1 MGQLIR
7 SRTVRVA
14 LLLALFCLH
23 AAALPRDLVS
33 SSPGQVSECEGHEAD
48 ACGVCGGDGSSC
60 EVISGTFSRSILS
73 VGYHKILEIP
83 PGAQDIEIQET
94 TKSRNYL
101 ALFTGD
107 GTPLINGNWA
117 IDRPGA
123 LSSAGT
129 LLTYRRP
136 NEIRSRTGES
146 ITAPGPT
153 TQELHVYVIYQQPDP
168 SVHYRYILP
177 RENIPSPQP
186 APPTHDHL
194 GVTMG
199 LHTVEGNGFTLDSN
213 GNGNSVGGVH
223 PNQVPSDPLPSP
235 TAADAAGTQLH
246 PELLSPYGWR
256 RTGST
261 LCSATCGSGRR
272 WGVFSCVEQETAV
285 LVPDDLCEH
294 SQPPVQE
301 ENCNT
306 QPCPGFWD
314 VGEWSECS
322 KSCGPGA
329 QHRQVLCRR
338 PLGNGS
344 VGTASA
350 WHCRHLE
357 QPETAASCQ
366 LKICSEWQIR
376 SDWTSCSVPC
386 GLGRRTRDV
395 KCVDNLGD
403 VVADEEC
410 NMRLRPEDARNCD
423 MGPCARSWFL
433 TRWSDRCSAECGG
446 GSRSREVVCLMNHI
460 SSLPLDSCGDER
472 PEDLTPCDLGPCQD
486 KPDWYTGTWGQCS
499 SECGIGTQ
507 SRSVVCLLHTN
518 GSFEVTEPSDCA
530 HLPRP
535 PETQPCQI
543 KRCGAKWYVTE
554 WSTCSRSCEGG
565 YQVREVHCLADD
577 LTKSNACD
585 PFLMPDDRNECNT
598 QPCLPET
605 DENCKDMYFNCNM
618 VVQASLCV
626 YSYYK
631 TACCAS
637 CLRVSW
643 REAGLSIR

>member
-1 MGQLIR
+1 MR
-7 SRTVRVA
+7 RRKRTVRAA
-14 LLLALFCLH
+14 LLLTLFCLPS
-23 AAALPRDLVS
+23 ATLPWDF
-33 SSPGQVSECEGHEAD
+33 SSPPGEGLGCDGYQAD
-48 ACGVCGGDGSSC
+48 NCGVCGGDGSTC

-83 PGAQDIEIQET
+83 VGAQDIKIQES

-101 ALFTGD
+101 ALLTED
-107 GTPLINGNWA
+107 GNPIINGNWA
-117 IDRPGA
+117 VERPGTFRA
-123 LSSAGT
+123 AGT

-136 NEIRSRTGES
+136 NEIRSRAGES

-153 TQELHVYVIYQQPDP
+153 TQELHVYVIYRQPDP
-168 SVHYRYILP
+168 SVSYHYILP
-177 RENIPSPQP
+177 RENISSPQP
-186 APPTHDHL
+186 APPIHDGL
-194 GVTMG
+194 GETMG
-199 LHTVEGNGFTLDSN
+199 LHTVEGEGFALDSN
-213 GNGNSVGGVH
+213 GNGDFGVGVH

-235 TAADAAGTQLH
+235 TAAGPGSQLR
-246 PELLSPYGWR
+246 PEQLSPYGWR

-261 LCSATCGSGRR
+261 LCSTTCGTGRLQ
-272 WGVFSCVEQETAV
+272 GVFSCVEQETAV
-285 LVPDDLCEH
+285 LVPNDLCEH
-294 SQPPVQE
+294 SQSPIQE
-301 ENCNT
+301 EDCNT

-322 KSCGPGA
+322 KACGPGA
-329 QHRQVLCRR
+329 QHRQVLCRQA
-338 PLGNGS
+338 LGNGS
-344 VGTASA
+344 ISTVGPR
-350 WHCRHLE
+350 HCRHLE

-376 SDWTSCSVPC
+376 SEWTPCSVPC
-386 GLGRRTRDV
+386 GVGQRTRDV

-403 VVADEEC
+403 VAPDEEC
-410 NMRLRPEDARNCD
+410 NMKLRPEDVRNCD
-423 MGPCARSWFL
+423 TGPCGRSWFL

-446 GSRSREVVCLMNHI
+446 GSRSREVVCLMNHV
-460 SSLPLDSCGDER
+460 SSLPLDGCGDER
-472 PEDLTPCDLGPCQD
+472 PEDVMPCDLGPCQG

-507 SRSVVCLLHTN
+507 SRTVLCLLHTN
-518 GSFEVTEPSDCA
+518 GSFEATAPSDCA

-535 PETQPCQI
+535 PETQSCQI
-543 KRCGAKWYVTE
+543 KMCGVKWFVTE

-565 YQVREVHCLADD
+565 YQVREVRCLADD
-577 LTKSNACD
+577 LTESTACD
-585 PFLMPDDRNECNT
+585 PFLMPEDRNECNT
-598 QPCLPET
+598 HLCPPEI
-605 DENCKDMYFNCNM
+605 DENCQDMYFNCNM